1 MKFLTLE
8 IKNLASLDKQD
19 GEVINFEEG
28 ALKASNIF
36 SIVGPTGS
44 GKSTILDAI
53 CLALYNRAPRY
64 PRKARERNPI
74 TIFGEADEV
83 EKNRLSPTDGR
94 NILTRGKKEGYSKL
108 TFLANDGCTYRAEWH
123 VQFKTKKYDEVETF
137 LYKLTFSTGVL
148 HEEKVDWTTL
158 PQIIGLD
165 YEQFLRTVL
174 IAQGS
179 FAEFLKQSD
188 DQRFELLEKLIGC
201 EDLYTGIA
209 EKIKEKAQQAKEDY
223 QNLNTSNEVYSKN
236 DLTSEELDVLNAEID
251 ALTEKENE
259 IKNKLANV
267 NKALEWFVQEE
278 KHLENLKNYEADQQR
293 CQEAV
298 DMLKE
303 KAARLALHDAT
314 VEAVSLYKE
323 MMDKEKAIQHATT
336 QLNNLGKDKDGLAE
350 KLSKANEELNK
361 RKETYDAH
369 TTKYNNG
376 KPHIEAARVLKGE
389 LNSDRQNLQAQEET
403 LRQANEQLKNASDAV
418 IQNAEAIK
426 KADELVNQKTQVLVE
441 LRATIEQV
449 TEQLKAEADQA
460 NKAYEPEKQKLEGLN
475 PTELQRRV
483 TEALESENDL
493 KEVLRIQRELQSKKK
508 QQGENEQ
515 TVKKLTVRNLELDEK
530 LGTLTIEKLT
540 AEVGA
545 LERTCTLMSSE
556 NWEKHRSELQ
566 EGEKCPLCGA
576 THHPYANDADYQ
588 KDLNEIEQILKDKKV
603 VLEQQ
608 KENREN
614 WNGEKITNETTI
626 NQLNQSTLPQEI
638 KNLQENWD
646 VVHQRHANWPSD
658 AEALEAMQEGVSNEK
673 QLAVKTLNDY
683 NDLHGEVEEL
693 RQKKDDADKKLQAY
707 KETSA
712 QQQQNAN
719 NDVNTAKTTLQT
731 ERGKTENLLRQQEQ
745 YSEAQKKAS
754 NAYDELEKGIQEK
767 QQKMERHVGKY
778 DPDALEAE
786 LLKRKENA
794 EKLVKEQE
802 GDVNQ
807 YKQHL
812 SAVDGQIDSVK
823 KQLEDFDKEKQESS
837 GNLDGWLASHSDL
850 NINREAI
857 AQLYV
862 ATDNWEDYR
871 SKINDCNNACTCA
884 NTTLDN
890 EKKAHEKHQ
899 ASKPES
905 SREELDAK
913 KKELE
918 SWSNEELVGKRT
930 RLQQYNEAREAMG
943 ELRDK
948 LTAAAQL
955 KKNWEEISKA
965 IGSDGKDLRK
975 IAQIYTLHFLVEHAN
990 AEIRKFNNRYELQQI
1005 HNSLGLRIID
1015 HDRAD
1020 DIRDITTLSGGETF
1034 IISLGLALGLSS
1046 LSSNNI
1052 AFGNL
1057 FVDEGFGTL
1066 DPDMLATVIDSLAA
1080 LQSSQGKKVGVISH
1094 TDTMSERITTQIR
1107 IIKNGNSGSSHIE
1120 IYPN

>member
-148 HEEKVDWTTL
+148 REEKVDWTTL

-278 KHLENLKNYEADQQR
+278 TYHKNLQSYEEKKNR
-293 CQEAV
+293 CDET
-298 DMLKE
+298 LKLLDD
-303 KAARLALHDAT
+303 KAKRLKLHDAT

-336 QLNNLGKDKDGLAE
+336 QLNDYKKVKGDLE
-350 KLSKANEELNK
+350 EELSKANEELNK

-418 IQNAEAIK
+418 LQNAGAIK
-426 KADELVNQKTQVLVE
+426 KADELVKQKTQVLVE
-441 LRATIEQV
+441 LQATIEQN
-449 TEQLKAEADQA
+449 TKQLKAEADQA
-460 NKAYEPEKQKLEGLN
+460 NKAYETEKQKLEGLN

-493 KEVLRIQRELQSKKK
+493 KEVLRIQRELQSKTK

-515 TVKKLTVRNLELDEK
+515 TVKKLTDRNLELDKK

-545 LERTCTLMSSE
+545 LERTCTLMNSE

-638 KNLQENWD
+638 KNLQEDWD
-646 VVHQRHANWPSD
+646 AVHQRHANWPSD

-673 QLAVKTLNDY
+673 QLAEMALSYY
-683 NDLHGEVEEL
+683 NKLHGEVEKL
-693 RQKKDDADKKLQAY
+693 RQQKEDADKKLQAY

-731 ERGKTENLLRQQEQ
+731 ERGKTENLLRQQKQ

-767 QQKMERHVGKY
+767 QQKMESHVGKY
-778 DPDALEAE
+778 DPDELEKK
-786 LLKRKENA
+786 LLKRKTDA
-794 EKLVKEQE
+794 EKEVKEQE
-802 GDVNQ
+802 DIINQ
-807 YKQHL
+807 HNRTCEGVK
-812 SAVDGQIDSVK
+812 GQIGATQ
-823 KQLEDFDKEKQESS
+823 KQIEEFGKQRKESS
-837 GNLDGWLASHSDL
+837 DKLDNWLKSNA
-850 NINREAI
+850 NITRETVAEM
-857 AQLYV
+857 YV

-890 EKKAHEKHQ
+890 EKKAHEEHQ
-899 ASKPES
+899 ASKPKS

-913 KKELE
+913 KNELE

-975 IAQIYTLHFLVEHAN
+975 IAQIYTLHFLVKHAN

>member
-1 MKFLTLE
+1 MKFLKLE
-8 IKNLASLDKQD
+8 IQNLASLDKQG

-28 ALKASNIF
+28 ALKESNIF

-64 PRKARERNPI
+64 PRKSGERGKI
-74 TIFGEADEV
+74 AILGEADEA
-83 EKNRLSPTDGR
+83 ESNRLAPTDGR

-108 TFLANDGCTYRAEWH
+108 TFLANDGSIYRAEWH
-123 VQFKTKKYDEVETF
+123 VRFKLKNYDNVDTF
-137 LYKLTFSTGVL
+137 LYKITAKEGIW
-148 HEEKVDWTTL
+148 HEEIAEWSSL

-165 YEQFLRTVL
+165 YDQFLRTVL

-188 DQRFELLEKLIGC
+188 DERFELLEKLIGC
-201 EDLYTGIA
+201 EDLYTNIA
-209 EKIKEKAQQAKEDY
+209 KRIKEKEQQAKEAF
-223 QNLNTSNEVYSKN
+223 QSLNATNEAYLKD
-236 DLTSEELDVLNAEID
+236 DLTPEALSELENDITVLTAQENANKKELEA
-251 ALTEKENE
+251 
-259 IKNKLANV
+259 V
-267 NKALEWFVQEE
+267 NKALDWFLQEE
-278 KHLENLKNYEADQQR
+278 KHLQNLQQYEQEQQR
-293 CQEAV
+293 CREALNL
-298 DMLKE
+298 LKE
-303 KAARLALHDAT
+303 KIDRLALHDAT
-314 VEAVSLYKE
+314 IEAVALHKE
-323 MMDKEKAIQHATT
+323 VVDKEKAIQHATT

-441 LRATIEQV
+441 SQATIEQN
-449 TEQLKAEADQA
+449 TKQLKAEADQA
-460 NKAYEPEKQKLEGLN
+460 NKAYETKKQKLDNLN

-493 KEVLRIQRELQSKKK
+493 KEVLRIQRELQSKTK

-530 LGTLTIEKLT
+530 LGTLTIGKLT

-556 NWEKHRSELQ
+556 NWEKHRNELQ

-638 KNLQENWD
+638 KILQENWD
-646 VVHQRHANWPSD
+646 AVHQRHANWPSD

-673 QLAVKTLNDY
+673 QLAENALSYY
-683 NDLHGEVEEL
+683 NKLHDEVEKL
-693 RQKKDDADKKLQAY
+693 RQQKDDADKKLQAY

-719 NDVNTAKTTLQT
+719 NDVNTAKITLQT

-767 QQKMERHVGKY
+767 QQKMESHVGKY
-778 DPDALEAE
+778 DPDELEKE
-786 LLKRKENA
+786 LLKRKTDA
-794 EKLVKEQE
+794 EKLVKDQE
-802 GDVNQ
+802 EIINQ
-807 YKQHL
+807 HNRTCEGVK
-812 SAVDGQIDSVK
+812 GQIGATQ
-823 KQLEDFDKEKQESS
+823 KQIEEFGKQRKESS
-837 GNLDGWLASHSDL
+837 DKLDNWLKSNA
-850 NINREAI
+850 NITRETVAEM
-857 AQLYV
+857 YV

-890 EKKAHEKHQ
+890 EKKAHEEHQ
-899 ASKPES
+899 ASKPKS

-913 KKELE
+913 KNELE

-943 ELRDK
+943 DLHDK
-948 LTAAAQL
+948 LQVAGKL
-955 KKNWEEISKA
+955 KTNWEEIGKA

-975 IAQIYTLHFLVEHAN
+975 IAQCYTLRFLVEHAN
-990 AEIRKFNNRYELQQI
+990 AEIQKFNSRYELQQVR
-1005 HNSLGLRIID
+1005 NSLALRIID

-1020 DIRDITTLSGGETF
+1020 DIRDVTTLSGGETF
-1034 IISLGLALGLSS
+1034 IVSLGLALGLSS
-1046 LSSNNI
+1046 LSSGSI
-1052 AFGNL
+1052 AFDNL

-1120 IYPN
+1120 IYPK

>member
-236 DLTSEELDVLNAEID
+236 DLTSEELDVLKAEID

-278 KHLENLKNYEADQQR
+278 TYHKNLQSYEEEKNR
-293 CQEAV
+293 CDET
-298 DMLKE
+298 LKLLDD
-303 KAARLALHDAT
+303 KAKRLKLHDAT

-323 MMDKEKAIQHATT
+323 MMDKDKAIQNATT
-336 QLNNLGKDKDGLAE
+336 QLNDYKKVKGDLE
-350 KLSKANEELNK
+350 EELSKANEELNK
-361 RKETYDAH
+361 RKETCDAH

-403 LRQANEQLKNASDAV
+403 LRQANDQLKNANAAV
-418 IQNAEAIK
+418 LQNAEAIR
-426 KADELVNQKTQVLVE
+426 KADELVKQKTQVLVE
-441 LRATIEQV
+441 LQATIEQN
-449 TEQLKAEADQA
+449 TKQLKAEADQA

-493 KEVLRIQRELQSKKK
+493 KEVLRIQRELQSKTK
-508 QQGENEQ
+508 QQDENEQ
-515 TVKKLTVRNLELDEK
+515 TVKKLTNRNLELDK
-530 LGTLTIEKLT
+530 MLGTLTIGKLT

-588 KDLNEIEQILKDKKV
+588 KDLNEIEQILKDTKA
-603 VLEQQ
+603 VLDQQ

-638 KNLQENWD
+638 KNLQEDWD
-646 VVHQRHANWPSD
+646 AVHQRHANWPSD

-673 QLAVKTLNDY
+673 KLAEKALNDY
-683 NDLHGEVEEL
+683 NDLHGEVEKL
-693 RQKKDDADKKLQAY
+693 RQQKDDADKKLQAY

-712 QQQQNAN
+712 QQQENAN
-719 NDVNTAKTTLQT
+719 NDVNTAKITLQT
-731 ERGKTENLLRQQEQ
+731 ERGKTENLLRQQKQ

-778 DPDALEAE
+778 DPDELEKV
-786 LLKRKENA
+786 LLKRKTDA
-794 EKLVKEQE
+794 EKEVKEQE

-812 SAVDGQIDSVK
+812 SAVDGQIGSVK

-890 EKKAHEKHQ
+890 EKKAHEEHQ

-913 KKELE
+913 KNELE

-1120 IYPN
+1120 IYPK